1 MISQTL
7 NNRMRILLIE
17 DNAGDARLTQEIFKK
32 SRLSNSI
39 QVISNGIEALAFLRQ
54 EGQYKDAIHPDLIL
68 LDLSLPRRGGM
79 EVLVEIKAD
88 DTLKLIPVVI
98 LTSSQAEQDIVNSYN
113 LHANAYVVK
122 PVKLDDFITV
132 INSIGDFWVGVVKLP
147 PNEKE

>member
-1 MISQTL
+1 
-7 NNRMRILLIE
+7 
-17 DNAGDARLTQEIFKK
+17 
-32 SRLSNSI
+32 
-39 QVISNGIEALAFLRQ
+39 
-54 EGQYKDAIHPDLIL
+54 
-68 LDLSLPRRGGM
+68 M